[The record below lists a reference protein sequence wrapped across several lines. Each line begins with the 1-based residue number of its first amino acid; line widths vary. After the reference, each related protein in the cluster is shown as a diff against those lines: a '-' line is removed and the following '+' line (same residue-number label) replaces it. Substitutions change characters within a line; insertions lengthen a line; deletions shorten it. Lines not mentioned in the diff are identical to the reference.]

1 MQRIGILGGLSPR
14 STARY
19 YDIITSTHARR
30 CPDLSSPEIV
40 LFSMNFKKFVE
51 WQSAGKWDEI
61 KEVTVSALQTI
72 AAAGADFAL
81 VAAGTVHHVFGALED
96 MSSIP
101 LLSQIECV
109 ADEVAR
115 RGFRTVGLLGT
126 AFTMRASFYQQ
137 TFERQGVRI
146 MVPEPDEIVCIDDVI
161 YRNLVKGVATES
173 SRDAVRRAVEGLAR
187 KGAQAV
193 IMGCTELP
201 EAAPDE
207 SPVPLLDVTRIHA
220 IAALD
225 RATSGGA
232 A

>member
-19 YDIITSTHARR
+19 YDLITSTHARR

-40 LFSMNFKKFVE
+40 LYSMNFKKFVE
-51 WQSAGKWDEI
+51 WQSAGRWDEI
-61 KEVTVSALQTI
+61 KEVTVAALQII

-81 VAAGTVHHVFGALED
+81 VAAGTVHHIFGALED

-101 LLSQIECV
+101 LLSQVECA
-109 ADEVAR
+109 ADEVMR
-115 RGFRTVGLLGT
+115 RGFKTVGLLGT
-126 AFTMRASFYQQ
+126 AFTMRAAFYPQ
-137 TFERQGVRI
+137 TLERQGVQI
-146 MVPEPDEIVCIDDVI
+146 LVPGADEIVCVDDVI
-161 YRNLVKGVATES
+161 YKNLVQGIATQA
-173 SRDAVRRAVEGLAR
+173 SRDAVRRSIEGLAKR
-187 KGAQAV
+187 GAEAV
-193 IMGCTELP
+193 ILGCTELP

-207 SPVPLLDVTRIHA
+207 SPVPLLDVTRIHS

-232 A
+232 G